1 MLKSFS
7 TNLGNFLLSLSDA
20 IDLASPEIASHQM
33 RTAFIAWQ
41 IAEAASLSKERIK
54 NLFMAALFHDIGA
67 LSLEDKVKLYR
78 AEEKYVNTHCILG
91 ESLFNLTPLFSAAKK
106 IVRYHHKPW
115 SSWDSP
121 IDTPDVFDAQVL
133 YLADYLERQI
143 DRKQPVLQQVDVLYE
158 KLAFISG
165 SQVHNDIV
173 ALFRQISRREAF
185 WLDLSSVRLY
195 SMLLQDGP
203 FRNTEIGYANI
214 FSMASLFRHTVDFKS
229 RFTATHSTGV
239 AECAVMLAQMFGLTE
254 SEISK
259 IKIAGYFHDLGKLS
273 VPNSILEKPAKLTKN
288 EFAVI
293 RQHTYFTHSVLR
305 TISGFDQIAEWAAF
319 HHEKLDASG
328 YPFHLGADRIE
339 IGARIMAV
347 ADIYTALA
355 EDRPYRKGM
364 KRKEIETILI
374 SQVKNNAIEG
384 RIVNLL
390 IENFAEISAQ
400 VKEEQAISIEMFEM
414 KFAANNR
421 KLA

>member
-1 MLKSFS
+1 MIKRFS

-20 IDLASPEIASHQM
+20 IDLASPAIASHQM

-41 IAEAASLSKERIK
+41 IAEAADIGKERIK
-54 NLFMAALFHDIGA
+54 NLFIAALFHDIGA
-67 LSLEDKVKLYR
+67 LSLEDKIKLYKS
-78 AEEKYVNTHCILG
+78 EEGNVERHCILG
-91 ESLFNLTPLFSAAKK
+91 EALFSLIPLLPAAKK

-115 SSWDSP
+115 SLWEEP

-143 DRKQPVLQQVDVLYE
+143 GRKQPVLQQVDELYE
-158 KLAFISG
+158 KLASIAG
-165 SQVHNDIV
+165 SQVHSDVVN
-173 ALFRQISRREAF
+173 LLRQISRREEF
-185 WLDLSSVRLY
+185 WLDLSSRRLY
-195 SMLLQDGP
+195 SILLQSGP
-203 FRNTEIGYANI
+203 LRNTEIGYTDA
-214 FSMASLFRHTVDFKS
+214 FSMASLFRHMIDFKS

-239 AECAVMLAQMFGLTE
+239 AECAVMLAEILGLTE

-259 IKIAGYFHDLGKLS
+259 IRIAGYFHDLGKLA

-293 RQHTYFTHSVLR
+293 RQHTYFTHSVLS

-319 HHEKLDASG
+319 HHEKLDGSG
-328 YPFHLGADRIE
+328 YPFHLGAESIE

-364 KRKEIETILI
+364 KRKEIETILM
-374 SQVKNNAIEG
+374 SEVKNNAIEG
-384 RIVNLL
+384 KIVNLL
-390 IENFAEISAQ
+390 IENFAEISSR
-400 VKEEQAISIEMFEM
+400 VKVEQAIAIDMFEM
-414 KFAANNR
+414 KFANVSSS
-421 KLA
+421 